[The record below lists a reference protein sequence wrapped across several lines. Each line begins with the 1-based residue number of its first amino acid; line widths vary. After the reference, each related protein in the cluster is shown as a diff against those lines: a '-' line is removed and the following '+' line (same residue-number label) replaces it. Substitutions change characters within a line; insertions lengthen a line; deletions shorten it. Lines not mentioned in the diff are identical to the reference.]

1 MRRFKRFFWLSIFA
15 LIVVALTGPTTAFA
29 QESAPSDQAS
39 SLLIFTRYPSQE
51 IGIGEILST
60 DLTLRANTPQLVNL
74 SVDGAPEGWNV
85 SLRGR
90 NRVIDSVY
98 VDDTEDAKVT
108 LRVETPPDAEAGDYS
123 FTVVA
128 KGKQSTAELPITL
141 TLTEKAPPSLSMQT
155 DLPVLRGKPST
166 TFRYDVTLKND
177 GDVDLNVNLSADAP
191 PFMQVTFKSSGKEV
205 TDLPLEAN
213 AKKRLSVEAKPL
225 VDAPADTY
233 PITLHADGGEAQAS
247 VDIAAE
253 IVGQSKLKLT
263 TPDSRLSGKATAG
276 KETTFTLIAAN
287 NGSAPARNV
296 KLSASQP
303 NGWTVTLDPETI
315 DMVEPGQQMEVTA
328 RVKPADKTVAGDYM
342 LTFRAQPE
350 DASNDSVDFRV
361 TVTTSTLWGVVG
373 LALIAVALGV
383 VALAVVRFGRR

>member
-1 MRRFKRFFWLSIFA
+1 M
-15 LIVVALTGPTTAFA
+15 
-29 QESAPSDQAS
+29 
-39 SLLIFTRYPSQE
+39 IFTRYPSQE
-51 IGIGEILST
+51 IGIGETLSA
-60 DLTLRANTPQLVNL
+60 DLTLRTDTPQLVNL
-74 SVDGAPEGWNV
+74 SVDDAPAGWNI

-108 LRVETPPDAEAGDYS
+108 LRAETPPDAEAGEYS

-128 KGKQSTAELPITL
+128 KGEQATAELPITL
-141 TLTEKAPPSLSMQT
+141 TLTEKAPPSLSMET

-166 TFRYDVTLKND
+166 TFRYDVTLRNE
-177 GDVDLNVNLSADAP
+177 GDVDLNVSLSADAP
-191 PFMQVTFKSSGKEV
+191 PFMLVTFKSSSKEV

-213 AKKRLSVEAKPL
+213 ASKRLSVEVKPL
-225 VDAPADTY
+225 VDAPANTY

-247 VDIAAE
+247 VDLAAE
-253 IVGQSKLKLT
+253 IVGQPKLKLT
-263 TPDSRLSGKATAG
+263 TPDARLSGKATAG

-296 KLSASQP
+296 KFSASQP
-303 NGWTVTLDPETI
+303 NGWTVALDPETI
-315 DMVEPGQQMEVTA
+315 DIIEAGQQMEVTA
-328 RVKPADKTVAGDYM
+328 KVKPADKTVAGDYM

-350 DASNDSVDFRV
+350 DASNDSIDFRV